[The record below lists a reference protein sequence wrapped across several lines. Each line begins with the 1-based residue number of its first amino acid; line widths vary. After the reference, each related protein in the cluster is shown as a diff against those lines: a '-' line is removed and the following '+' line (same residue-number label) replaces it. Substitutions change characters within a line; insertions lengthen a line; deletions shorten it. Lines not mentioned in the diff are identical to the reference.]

1 MICVTFLD
9 DFINHLSFF
18 YSVHHHLL
26 KLSVQETSLLEALLL
41 RWYFFSECWQ
51 CSHSR
56 FRFKLSDSGSDVVE
70 PAGGAPPPAAVVELM
85 DMGGANMDACCP
97 LLDRVGME
105 EKLLHC
111 SVLATVEDE
120 ESRLVK
126 SELVEQGLLGLF
138 FWKSHWYAYSSSS
151 S

>member
-1 MICVTFLD
+1 MLD
-9 DFINHLSFF
+9 
-18 YSVHHHLL
+18 VLL
-26 KLSVQETSLLEALLL
+26 CL
-41 RWYFFSECWQ
+41 WYFFSECWQ

-70 PAGGAPPPAAVVELM
+70 PAAVAAEAAAAVELM
-85 DMGGANMDACCP
+85 DMGANIDACLP
-97 LLDRVGME
+97 MMGRVGLD

-111 SVLATVEDE
+111 SVLITVEDVDNK
-120 ESRLVK
+120 LVK

-138 FWKSHWYAYSSSS
+138 FWKSHWYANSSSS